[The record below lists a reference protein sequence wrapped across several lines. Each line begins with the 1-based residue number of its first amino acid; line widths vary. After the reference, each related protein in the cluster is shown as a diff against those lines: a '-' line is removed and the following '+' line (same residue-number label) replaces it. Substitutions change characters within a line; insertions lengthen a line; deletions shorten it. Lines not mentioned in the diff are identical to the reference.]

1 MEKAMELI
9 AETSLDT
16 IGSTSTRTLYLA
28 RVKTLIVTVLH
39 ASDALSV
46 RRQRRPRVAVDTQKI
61 MCHLPLFRL
70 DIPFSEMQLVRL
82 K

>member
-1 MEKAMELI
+1 MEKARAII

-16 IGSTSTRTLYLA
+16 IGSASTRTLYLA
-28 RVKTLIVTVLH
+28 RVKTLIVTVVQ
-39 ASDALSV
+39 ASGALSV
-46 RRQRRPRVAVDTQKI
+46 RRRRRPRVAVDAQKM